1 MRPISQCRRLNLPL
15 PQAFQRATAAV
26 ATASRIRLLYF
37 EAATHKSSLA
47 SRSARRES
55 VVRGDSSAARR
66 ALDTAPLP
74 SPQPLLCEI

>member
-1 MRPISQCRRLNLPL
+1 LPL

-47 SRSARRES
+47 SRTGGSARRES
-55 VVRGDSSAARR
+55 VVRGDSSAVRH
-66 ALDTAPLP
+66 ALDMAPLP